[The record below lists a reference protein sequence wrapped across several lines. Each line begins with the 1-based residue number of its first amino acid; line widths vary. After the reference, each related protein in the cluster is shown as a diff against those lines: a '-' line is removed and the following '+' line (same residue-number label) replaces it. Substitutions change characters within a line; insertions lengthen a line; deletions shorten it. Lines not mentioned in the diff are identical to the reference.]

1 MVCRT
6 LSAVTLIWRPAVA
19 WLWAAV
25 FFSATTPRVSA
36 QPDAMGADCGCLWQ
50 GSFSEVAPHA
60 DLVVLGE
67 VQTIKGNAVD
77 LRPERALKGSL
88 WLDTLRVWMQ
98 ARDYCRPPAEAFP
111 PGSRWVMALS
121 RIREVPE
128 DGFDPFTPN
137 ESFGR
142 KGDYV
147 LSSCGGYWLRVNG
160 NTAIGNLVP
169 EMPRFYHQ
177 PDMSPVLIDLIA
189 GYLAGSVSQA
199 ALGEASR
206 ERPEAVDNLILDTRR
221 FLRGQEDWLDADIAP
236 EEEPPAQTESAAE
249 TADPESP

>member
-1 MVCRT
+1 MVWRNT
-6 LSAVTLIWRPAVA
+6 PSLNRVRQIFSRMLLLGLITCAIS
-19 WLWAAV
+19 
-25 FFSATTPRVSA
+25 FSATA

-50 GSFSEVAPHA
+50 GSFSEVAPNA

-77 LRPERALKGSL
+77 LLLEQVLKGAL

-98 ARDYCRPPAEAFP
+98 ARDYCRPPADAFP

-121 RIREVPE
+121 QIREMPE

-142 KGDYV
+142 KDDYV

-160 NTAIGNLVP
+160 DTATGNLVP
-169 EMPRFYHQ
+169 GTPRFYHQ
-177 PDMSPVLIDLIA
+177 PEMSPVLIELIA
-189 GYLAGSVSQA
+189 GYLTGTVSQEA
-199 ALGEASR
+199 VIEASR
-206 ERPEAVDNLILDTRR
+206 ERPEAVDALILDTRS
-221 FLRGQEDWLDADIAP
+221 FLRGQENWLPAEDAEQATP
-236 EEEPPAQTESAAE
+236 EPQT
-249 TADPESP
+249 DKP

>member
-1 MVCRT
+1 MVWRNT
-6 LSAVTLIWRPAVA
+6 PSLNRVRQIFSRMLLVGLITSAIS
-19 WLWAAV
+19 
-25 FFSATTPRVSA
+25 FSATA

-50 GSFSEVAPHA
+50 GSFSEVAPNA

-77 LRPERALKGSL
+77 LLLEQVLKGAL

-98 ARDYCRPPAEAFP
+98 ARDYCRPPADAFP

-121 RIREVPE
+121 QIREMPE

-142 KGDYV
+142 KDDYV

-160 NTAIGNLVP
+160 DTATGNLVP
-169 EMPRFYHQ
+169 GTPRFYHQ
-177 PDMSPVLIDLIA
+177 PEMSPVLIELIA
-189 GYLAGSVSQA
+189 GYLTGTVSQEA
-199 ALGEASR
+199 VIEASR
-206 ERPEAVDNLILDTRR
+206 ERPEAVDALILDTRS
-221 FLRGQEDWLDADIAP
+221 FLRGQENWLPAEDAEQATP
-236 EEEPPAQTESAAE
+236 EPQT
-249 TADPESP
+249 DKP

>member
-1 MVCRT
+1 MVWRNT
-6 LSAVTLIWRPAVA
+6 PSLDRVRQIFSRMLLVGLITSAIS
-19 WLWAAV
+19 
-25 FFSATTPRVSA
+25 FSATA

-50 GSFSEVAPHA
+50 GSFSEVAPNA

-77 LRPERALKGSL
+77 LLPEQVLKGAL

-98 ARDYCRPPAEAFP
+98 ARDYCRPPADAFP

-121 RIREVPE
+121 QIREMPE

-142 KGDYV
+142 KDDYV

-160 NTAIGNLVP
+160 DTATGNLVP
-169 EMPRFYHQ
+169 GTPRFYHQ
-177 PDMSPVLIDLIA
+177 PEMSPVLIELIA
-189 GYLAGSVSQA
+189 GYLTGTVSQEA
-199 ALGEASR
+199 VIEASR
-206 ERPEAVDNLILDTRR
+206 ERPEAVDALILDTRS
-221 FLRGQEDWLDADIAP
+221 FLRGQENWLPAEDAEQATP
-236 EEEPPAQTESAAE
+236 EPQT
-249 TADPESP
+249 DKP

>member
-1 MVCRT
+1 MVWRNT
-6 LSAVTLIWRPAVA
+6 PSLNRVRQIFSRMLLVGLITSAIS
-19 WLWAAV
+19 
-25 FFSATTPRVSA
+25 FSATA

-50 GSFSEVAPHA
+50 GSFSEVAPNA

-77 LRPERALKGSL
+77 LLPEQVLKGAL

-98 ARDYCRPPAEAFP
+98 ARDYCRPPADAFP

-121 RIREVPE
+121 QIREMPE

-142 KGDYV
+142 KDDYV

-160 NTAIGNLVP
+160 DTATGNLVP
-169 EMPRFYHQ
+169 GTPRFYHQ
-177 PDMSPVLIDLIA
+177 PEMSPVLIELIA
-189 GYLAGSVSQA
+189 GYLTGTVSQEA
-199 ALGEASR
+199 VIEASR
-206 ERPEAVDNLILDTRR
+206 ERPEAVDALILDTRS
-221 FLRGQEDWLDADIAP
+221 FLRGQENWLPAEDAEQATP
-236 EEEPPAQTESAAE
+236 EPQT
-249 TADPESP
+249 DKP

>member
-1 MVCRT
+1 MVWRNT
-6 LSAVTLIWRPAVA
+6 PSLNRVRQIFSRMLLVGLITSAIS
-19 WLWAAV
+19 
-25 FFSATTPRVSA
+25 FSATA

-50 GSFSEVAPHA
+50 GSFSEVAPNA

-77 LRPERALKGSL
+77 LLPEQVLKGAL

-98 ARDYCRPPAEAFP
+98 ARDYCRPPADAFP

-121 RIREVPE
+121 QIREMPE

-142 KGDYV
+142 KDDYV

-160 NTAIGNLVP
+160 DTATGNLVP
-169 EMPRFYHQ
+169 GTPRFYHQ
-177 PDMSPVLIDLIA
+177 PDMSPVLIELIA
-189 GYLAGSVSQA
+189 GYLTGTVSQEA
-199 ALGEASR
+199 VIEASR
-206 ERPEAVDNLILDTRR
+206 ERPEAVDALILDTRS
-221 FLRGQEDWLDADIAP
+221 FLRGQENWLPAEDAEQATP
-236 EEEPPAQTESAAE
+236 EPQT
-249 TADPESP
+249 DKP